1 VESGETLSDIAR
13 HYRVTVAAIENANHL
28 EPHATLPTGF
38 LVNVPTAPPVI
49 HLVHY
54 KVQRGDSLEGIA
66 GRFDVTVSQLK
77 KWNNIRGASVPR
89 GSRLRIYAG
98 GPPDD
103 AAPHAKPK
111 SAQNAGATVE
121 KVATSRTSDTGEPVE
136 HRVKR
141 GETLY
146 SIAREYGTT
155 VASLRHANPFLAGR
169 SLVAGDVLKINR

>member
-1 VESGETLSDIAR
+1 M
-13 HYRVTVAAIENANHL
+13 
-28 EPHATLPTGF
+28 
-38 LVNVPTAPPVI
+38 NVPTAPPVI

-103 AAPHAKPK
+103 CCAARKAEV
-111 SAQNAGATVE
+111 GAEHQRHGREGRQQVE
-121 KVATSRTSDTGEPVE
+121 APEQPDTVE

-155 VASLRHANPFLAGR
+155 VASLRQSNPFLAGR
-169 SLVAGDVLKINR
+169 TLACR

>member
-1 VESGETLSDIAR
+1 
-13 HYRVTVAAIENANHL
+13 
-28 EPHATLPTGF
+28 
-38 LVNVPTAPPVI
+38 VI

-111 SAQNAGATVE
+111 SAQSGGAAVE
-121 KVATSRTSDTGEPVE
+121 NVATQSSGKPESLE

-155 VASLRHANPFLAGR
+155 VASLRQSNPFLSGR
-169 SLVAGDVLKINR
+169 SLVAGDVLKVNR

>member
-1 VESGETLSDIAR
+1 M
-13 HYRVTVAAIENANHL
+13 
-28 EPHATLPTGF
+28 
-38 LVNVPTAPPVI
+38 NVPTAPPVI

-77 KWNNIRGASVPR
+77 KWNNIRGFSVPR

-103 AAPHAKPK
+103 AAPQAKPQSTQASV
-111 SAQNAGATVE
+111 SASVP
-121 KVATSRTSDTGEPVE
+121 KVDSRTSGQAEGLE

-146 SIAREYGTT
+146 SIARAYGTT
-155 VASLRHANPFLAGR
+155 VASLRQSNPFLTSRTLA
-169 SLVAGDVLKINR
+169 AGDVLKVYR

>member
-1 VESGETLSDIAR
+1 
-13 HYRVTVAAIENANHL
+13 
-28 EPHATLPTGF
+28 
-38 LVNVPTAPPVI
+38 VI

-77 KWNNIRGASVPR
+77 KWNNIRGSSVPR

-111 SAQNAGATVE
+111 VAAQSTGASASVQ
-121 KVATSRTSDTGEPVE
+121 KVDSRTSAQPEAVE
-136 HRVKR
+136 HHVKR

-146 SIAREYGTT
+146 SIARAYGTT
-155 VASLRHANPFLAGR
+155 VASLRQSNPFLTSR
-169 SLVAGDVLKINR
+169 TLVAGDVLKVNR